1 MRQANLSHSKLNHS
15 KLNRSKLNRS
25 RLNHTWL
32 SLKLFAA
39 HYKQSPLQAAA
50 ILIGIV
56 LAVTLFVAV
65 QAINLNAKRSYAES
79 TEQLSAQAKNLIIPA
94 AGQNYLPESLYFK
107 LRQNGLSAILPV
119 IEGRVRD
126 EQGRRWSVQGSELI
140 AALTSRS
147 RYSTDKTVEKDK
159 TPQGIS
165 LFDSALPLPQLLA
178 GKPIVMMSQSQ
189 HQSLGEVET
198 LTLDEIVT
206 QVVVLPDEWQLGSR
220 MLMDIG
226 FAQQLLNKQGQLS
239 YIAVFDAKHQA
250 KDKWQDLIAKRGQWI
265 TNNQSTDL
273 GSITD
278 SFHLNLTAMSLLAF
292 LVGLFIAYNG
302 VKYSLLKRNRLL
314 VQIQQA
320 GVSSSIVFSAL
331 LIELTVLVTL
341 GASLGFILGIQLS
354 HWLHPTVAIT
364 LEQLYG
370 ATLLPG
376 TWQWSWLAQA
386 LLLTLAAT
394 LVACWQHFKQR
405 VRQPLSSHGGFYQ
418 APETSNENQLFVI
431 GLTLTCIALAGL
443 WLSEYHRFT
452 MAWLGVLVVSIPLYL
467 PKTLSV
473 LANWSEQRTQSG
485 LMQYLFAELRELIS
499 PLSLAMM
506 ALLLAVT
513 ANMGMNTLVGS
524 FESTLKQWLEQRLH
538 ADIYVSPAQG
548 EIANV
553 ERVLEQFESV
563 ETVYKQ
569 YYVDD
574 NLQGLPT
581 LLGTKDKD
589 SLEQTMVFHS
599 KLDNFW
605 QRFYQGEWVAI
616 SEPTAVKLGLSLNS
630 EFKLYSIPDTSL
642 VVGAIF
648 HDYGSPN
655 GEVLLAPN
663 LWHESGFTN
672 LPTSL
677 GIKVSGDQKQVYEQL
692 LKKLNLHPSQLYD
705 QAHIKSIALDI
716 FSQTF
721 AITRALN
728 GVTLMVAVIGLFCAC
743 FMLLDA
749 RKAAIARLYAL
760 GVSRNQLMAMVLG
773 QIVVLV
779 AFTLIIAIPLG
790 AMVGYVLTDIV
801 TLRAFGWSLNY
812 QWNWSDALSICVIT
826 ILVAVIAT
834 LIPLWRLVSK
844 PVVSSLQSEV
854 L

>member
-1 MRQANLSHSKLNHS
+1 MPKANSTNTPARLAITHTKLT
-15 KLNRSKLNRS
+15 LN
-25 RLNHTWL
+25 
-32 SLKLFAA
+32 LFAA
-39 HYKQSPLQAAA
+39 HYRHSPLQAAA

-79 TEQLSAQAKNLIIPA
+79 TEQLSAQAQNLIIPPS
-94 AGQNYLPESLYFK
+94 GQNYLPESLYFK

-126 EQGRRWSVQGSELI
+126 EQGRRWSIQGSELI
-140 AALTSRS
+140 AALTSRA
-147 RYSTDKTVEKDK
+147 RYSEESE
-159 TPQGIS
+159 QSIS
-165 LFDSALPLPQLLA
+165 LFDNALPLPQLLA
-178 GKPIVMMSQSQ
+178 GEPIVMMSQSQ
-189 HQSLGEVET
+189 HQSLDEVDT
-198 LTLDEIVT
+198 LILDDIVT

-239 YIAVFDAKHQA
+239 YIAVFNVEKLPQDN
-250 KDKWQDLIAKRGQWI
+250 WQSLIAEQGQWI

-320 GVSSSIVFSAL
+320 GVAPSIVFSAL

-354 HWLHPTVAIT
+354 HGLHPTVAIT

-376 TWQWSWLAQA
+376 TWQWSWLVQA
-386 LLLTLAAT
+386 LVLTLATT

-405 VRQPLSSHGGFYQ
+405 IHQPLSSHGGFYQ
-418 APETSNENQLFVI
+418 APEASNENQLFII
-431 GLTLTCIALAGL
+431 GITLTGIALAGL
-443 WLSEYHRFT
+443 WLSEHHRFT

-524 FESTLKQWLEQRLH
+524 FETTLKQWLEQRLH

-553 ERVLEQFESV
+553 ERALEQFENV

-589 SLEQTMVFHS
+589 TLAQTMVFQS
-599 KLDNFW
+599 QLDNFW
-605 QRFYQGEWVAI
+605 QRFYQGELVAI

-630 EFKLYSIPDTSL
+630 ELSLDSIPSKSL

-663 LWHESGFTN
+663 LWLESGFTD

-677 GIKVSGDQKQVYEQL
+677 GVKVSGDQQQVYEQL
-692 LKKLNLHPSQLYD
+692 RQQLNLHPSQLYD
-705 QAHIKSIALDI
+705 QAQIKSLALDI

-760 GVSRNQLMAMVLG
+760 GVSRKKLMVMVIG

-779 AFTLIIAIPLG
+779 SFTLVIAIPLG

-812 QWNWSDALSICVIT
+812 QWNWSDALSISFIT
-826 ILVAVIAT
+826 IIVAVIAT

>member
-1 MRQANLSHSKLNHS
+1 MKQTGFVQNQLTHTKLT
-15 KLNRSKLNRS
+15 LN
-25 RLNHTWL
+25 
-32 SLKLFAA
+32 LFAA
-39 HYKQSPLQAAA
+39 HYRQSPLQAAA

-79 TEQLSAQAKNLIIPA
+79 TEQLSAQAQNLIIPP

-107 LRQNGLSAILPV
+107 LRQNGLSAVLPV

-126 EQGRRWSVQGSELI
+126 NQGRRWSIQGSELI
-140 AALTSRS
+140 AALTSRA
-147 RYSTDKTVEKDK
+147 RYSEENEHN
-159 TPQGIS
+159 IS
-165 LFDSALPLPQLLA
+165 LFDNALPLPQLLA
-178 GKPIVMMSQSQ
+178 GKPIVMMSQSR
-189 HQSLGEVET
+189 HQSLGEVNT
-198 LTLDEIVT
+198 LTLDEVLT
-206 QVVVLPDEWQLGSR
+206 KVVVLPDEWQLGSR

-239 YIAVFDAKHQA
+239 YIAVFDTKSNTQ
-250 KDKWQDLIAKRGQWI
+250 DKWQSLIGAQAQWI
-265 TNNQSTDL
+265 SNNQSTDL

-320 GVSSSIVFSAL
+320 GIAPSIVFSAL
-331 LIELTVLVTL
+331 LVELTLLVTL

-376 TWQWSWLAQA
+376 TWQWQWLVQA
-386 LLLTLAAT
+386 LLLTLTAT

-418 APETSNENQLFVI
+418 APEASNENQLFVI
-431 GLTLTCIALAGL
+431 GAVLTILALAGL
-443 WLSEYHRFT
+443 WLSEHHRFT

-473 LANWSEQRTQSG
+473 LANWSEKRTQSG
-485 LMQYLFAELRELIS
+485 LIQYLFAELRELIS

-513 ANMGMNTLVGS
+513 ANVGMNTLVGS

-553 ERVLEQFESV
+553 ERALEQSENV

-569 YYVDD
+569 YYVDA

-589 SLEQTMVFHS
+589 TLEQTMVFQSHV
-599 KLDNFW
+599 DDFW
-605 QRFYQGEWVAI
+605 TRFYQGELVAI
-616 SEPTAVKLGLSLNS
+616 SEPTAVKLGLSLES
-630 EFKLYSIPDTSL
+630 SLKLDGLQDKTL

-663 LWHESGFTN
+663 LWLESGFTD

-677 GIKVSGDQKQVYEQL
+677 GIKVSGDPQVVHEQL
-692 LKKLNLHPSQLYD
+692 RQQLNLHPSQLYD
-705 QAHIKSIALDI
+705 QAQIKSLALDI

-760 GVSRNQLMAMVLG
+760 GVSQRKLMAMVLG

-779 AFTLIIAIPLG
+779 TFTLIIAIPLG

-812 QWNWSDALSICVIT
+812 LWSWSDALSITAIT

-834 LIPLWRLVSK
+834 LVPLWRLVSK

>member
-1 MRQANLSHSKLNHS
+1 MNQVRFSPIRLTQTRLTLN
-15 KLNRSKLNRS
+15 
-25 RLNHTWL
+25 
-32 SLKLFAA
+32 LFAA
-39 HYKQSPLQAAA
+39 HYRQAPLQAAA

-79 TEQLSAQAKNLIIPA
+79 TEQLSAQAQNLIIPP
-94 AGQNYLPESLYFK
+94 AGQNYLPESLYFS
-107 LRQNGLSAILPV
+107 LRQNGLSAALPV

-140 AALTSRS
+140 AAISSRS
-147 RYSTDKTVEKDK
+147 RYSTHNEQSSHSK
-159 TPQGIS
+159 QNIS
-165 LFDSALPLPQLLA
+165 LFDSALPLPELLA
-178 GKPIVMMSQSQ
+178 GEPIVMMSLSQ
-189 HQSLGEVET
+189 HQNLGEVET
-198 LTLDEIVT
+198 LTLDEVPT
-206 QVVVLPDEWQLGSR
+206 RVVVLPDEWQLGSR

-239 YIAVFDAKHQA
+239 YIAVFDAGFNTDNNAQA
-250 KDKWQDLIAKRGQWI
+250 KWQHLIGEQGQWFA
-265 TNNQSTDL
+265 NNQSTDL
-273 GSITD
+273 GSLTD

-314 VQIQQA
+314 VQIQQT
-320 GVSSSIVFSAL
+320 GVGQNMVFAAL
-331 LIELTVLVTL
+331 LIELTILVTL
-341 GASLGFILGIQLS
+341 GASLGFVFGMQLS
-354 HWLHPTVAIT
+354 HWLHPTVALT

-376 TWQWSWLAQA
+376 TWQWQWWAQA

-394 LVACWQHFKQR
+394 LLACWQHFKQR
-405 VRQPLSSHGGFYQ
+405 VNQPLSSHGGFYQ
-418 APETSNENQLFVI
+418 APETSNENQLFMI
-431 GLTLTCIALAGL
+431 GLVLTVAALAGL
-443 WLSEYHRFT
+443 WLSEHHRFT

-473 LANWSEQRTQSG
+473 LANECERRTRSG
-485 LMQYLFAELRELIS
+485 LIQYLFAELRELIS

-513 ANMGMNTLVGS
+513 ANIGMNTLVVS

-553 ERVLEQFESV
+553 ERALEQFDGV

-589 SLEQTMVFHS
+589 TLEQTMVFQSH
-599 KLDNFW
+599 LDNFW
-605 QRFYQGEWVAI
+605 QRFYQGELVAI
-616 SEPTAVKLGLSLNS
+616 SEPTAVKLGLSLDS
-630 EFKLYSIPDTSL
+630 ELQLDAIPKKTL
-642 VVGAIF
+642 RVGAIF

-655 GEVLLAPN
+655 GEVLLAPK
-663 LWHESGFTN
+663 LWRESGFTN

-677 GIKVSGDQKQVYEQL
+677 GIKVSDDPDLVYDQLRTQ
-692 LKKLNLHPSQLYD
+692 LNLHPSQLYD
-705 QAHIKSIALDI
+705 QAQIKSIALDI

-728 GVTLMVAVIGLFCAC
+728 GVTLMVAVIGLFSAC

-760 GVSRNQLMAMVLG
+760 GVSRRKLMTMVIG
-773 QIVVLV
+773 QIVALV
-779 AFTLIIAIPLG
+779 SFTLVIALPLG

-801 TLRAFGWSLNY
+801 TLRAFGWSLSY
-812 QWNWSDALSICVIT
+812 LWSWSDALSIAAIT
-826 ILVAVIAT
+826 ILVAVVAT

>member
-1 MRQANLSHSKLNHS
+1 MPKANSTNTPARLAITHTKLT
-15 KLNRSKLNRS
+15 LN
-25 RLNHTWL
+25 
-32 SLKLFAA
+32 LFAA
-39 HYKQSPLQAAA
+39 HYRHSPLQAAA

-79 TEQLSAQAKNLIIPA
+79 TEQLSAQAQNLIIPP
-94 AGQNYLPESLYFK
+94 AGQKYLPESLYFK

-126 EQGRRWSVQGSELI
+126 EQGRRWSIQGSELI
-140 AALTSRS
+140 AALTSRA
-147 RYSTDKTVEKDK
+147 RYSKENE
-159 TPQGIS
+159 QSIS
-165 LFDSALPLPQLLA
+165 LFDNALPLPQLLA
-178 GKPIVMMSQSQ
+178 GKPIVMVSQSQ
-189 HQSLGEVET
+189 HQSLDEVDT
-198 LTLDEIVT
+198 LILDDIVT

-239 YIAVFDAKHQA
+239 YIAVFNVEHQVQ
-250 KDKWQDLIAKRGQWI
+250 DNWQNLIAEQGQWI

-320 GVSSSIVFSAL
+320 GVAPSIVFSAL

-341 GASLGFILGIQLS
+341 GSSLGFILGIQLS

-376 TWQWSWLAQA
+376 TWQWSWLVQA
-386 LLLTLAAT
+386 LVLTLAAT

-405 VRQPLSSHGGFYQ
+405 IQQPLSSHGGFYQ
-418 APETSNENQLFVI
+418 APEASNENQLFII
-431 GLTLTCIALAGL
+431 GITLTGIALAGL
-443 WLSEYHRFT
+443 WLSEHHRFT

-473 LANWSEQRTQSG
+473 LADWSEQRTQSG

-553 ERVLEQFESV
+553 EYALEQFEHI

-581 LLGTKDKD
+581 LLGTKDED
-589 SLEQTMVFHS
+589 TLAQTMVFQS
-599 KLDNFW
+599 QLDNFW
-605 QRFYQGEWVAI
+605 QRFYQGELVAI

-630 EFKLYSIPDTSL
+630 ELKLDSIPNKSL

-663 LWHESGFTN
+663 LWLESGFTT

-677 GIKVSGDQKQVYEQL
+677 GVKVSGDQQQVYEQL
-692 LKKLNLHPSQLYD
+692 RQQLNLHPSQLYD
-705 QAHIKSIALDI
+705 QAQIKSLALDI

-760 GVSRNQLMAMVLG
+760 GVSRKKLMAMVLG

-779 AFTLIIAIPLG
+779 TFTLVIAIPLG

-812 QWNWSDALSICVIT
+812 QWNWSDALSISVIT
-826 ILVAVIAT
+826 IVVAVIAT

>member
-1 MRQANLSHSKLNHS
+1 MKQTGFAQNQLTHTKLT
-15 KLNRSKLNRS
+15 LN
-25 RLNHTWL
+25 
-32 SLKLFAA
+32 LFAA
-39 HYKQSPLQAAA
+39 HYRQSPLQAAA

-79 TEQLSAQAKNLIIPA
+79 TEQLSAQAQNLIIPP
-94 AGQNYLPESLYFK
+94 AGQNYLPESLYFS
-107 LRQNGLSAILPV
+107 LRQSGLSAALPV

-140 AALTSRS
+140 AALTSRA
-147 RYSTDKTVEKDK
+147 RHARIDEKSNTQAK
-159 TPQGIS
+159 EPNIS
-165 LFDSALPLPQLLA
+165 LFDNALPLPQLLA
-178 GKPIVMMSQSQ
+178 GEPIVMMSQSQ
-189 HQSLGEVET
+189 HQSLDEVDT
-198 LTLDEIVT
+198 LTLDEVLT
-206 QVVVLPDEWQLGSR
+206 KVVVLPDEWQLGSR

-226 FAQQLLNKQGQLS
+226 FAQQLLNKRGQLS
-239 YIAVFDAKHQA
+239 YIAVFDTNSNTQ
-250 KDKWQDLIAKRGQWI
+250 DTWQSLIGTQGQWI
-265 TNNQSTDL
+265 SNNQSTDL

-314 VQIQQA
+314 VQLQQA
-320 GVSSSIVFSAL
+320 GIAPSIVFSAL
-331 LIELTVLVTL
+331 LVELTVLITL

-376 TWQWSWLAQA
+376 TWQWQWFVQA

-431 GLTLTCIALAGL
+431 GSVLTILALAGL
-443 WLSEYHRFT
+443 SLSEHHRFT
-452 MAWLGVLVVSIPLYL
+452 MAWLGVLMVSIPLYL

-473 LANWSEQRTQSG
+473 LANWSEKRTQSG
-485 LMQYLFAELRELIS
+485 LIQYLFAELRELIS

-513 ANMGMNTLVGS
+513 ANVGMNTLVGS

-553 ERVLEQFESV
+553 VRALEQFENV

-581 LLGTKDKD
+581 LLGTKDRD
-589 SLEQTMVFHS
+589 TLEQTMVFQS
-599 KLDNFW
+599 RVDDFW
-605 QRFYQGEWVAI
+605 TRFYQGELVAI
-616 SEPTAVKLGLSLNS
+616 SEPTAVKLDLSLGS
-630 EFKLYSIPDTSL
+630 QLKLDAIQDKTL
-642 VVGAIF
+642 IVGAIF

-655 GEVLLAPN
+655 GEVLLAPY
-663 LWHESGFTN
+663 LWIESGFTH

-677 GIKVSGDQKQVYEQL
+677 GIKVSGDPQVVYEQL
-692 LKKLNLHPSQLYD
+692 RQQLNLYPSQLYD
-705 QAHIKSIALDI
+705 QAQIKSIALDI

-760 GVSRNQLMAMVLG
+760 GVSQRKLMAMVVG

-779 AFTLIIAIPLG
+779 AFTLVIALPLG

-812 QWNWSDALSICVIT
+812 VWNWSDALSISVIT
-826 ILVAVIAT
+826 IIVAVIAT
-834 LIPLWRLVSK
+834 LIPLWHLVSK

>member
-1 MRQANLSHSKLNHS
+1 MLKANSTSLLARLAITHTKLT
-15 KLNRSKLNRS
+15 LN
-25 RLNHTWL
+25 
-32 SLKLFAA
+32 LFAA
-39 HYKQSPLQAAA
+39 HYRHSPLQAAA
-50 ILIGIV
+50 ILIGIA

-79 TEQLSAQAKNLIIPA
+79 TEQLSAQAQNLIIPP

-107 LRQNGLSAILPV
+107 LRQNGLSATLPV

-126 EQGRRWSVQGSELI
+126 EQGRRWSIQGSELI
-140 AALTSRS
+140 AAVTSRA
-147 RYSTDKTVEKDK
+147 RYSEENE
-159 TPQGIS
+159 QSIS
-165 LFDSALPLPQLLA
+165 LFDRALPLPQLLA

-189 HQSLGEVET
+189 HQN
-198 LTLDEIVT
+198 LDEVDTLILDDIVT

-239 YIAVFDAKHQA
+239 YIAVFNVENQA
-250 KDKWQDLIAKRGQWI
+250 QDNWQNLIAEQGQWI

-320 GVSSSIVFSAL
+320 GVAPSIVFSAL

-341 GASLGFILGIQLS
+341 GSSLGFILGIQLS

-376 TWQWSWLAQA
+376 TWQWSWLVQA
-386 LLLTLAAT
+386 LVLTLAAT

-405 VRQPLSSHGGFYQ
+405 IQQPLSSHGGFYQ
-418 APETSNENQLFVI
+418 APEASNENQLFI
-431 GLTLTCIALAGL
+431 IAITLTGIALAGL
-443 WLSEYHRFT
+443 WLSEHHHFT
-452 MAWLGVLVVSIPLYL
+452 MAWLGMLVVSIPLYL

-538 ADIYVSPAQG
+538 ADIYISPAQG

-553 ERVLEQFESV
+553 ERALEQFENV

-574 NLQGLPT
+574 KLQGLPT

-589 SLEQTMVFHS
+589 TLAQTMVFQS
-599 KLDNFW
+599 QLDNFW
-605 QRFYQGEWVAI
+605 QHFYQGELVAI

-630 EFKLYSIPDTSL
+630 ELKLDSIPNKSL

-663 LWHESGFTN
+663 LWRESGFTN

-677 GIKVSGDQKQVYEQL
+677 GVKVSGDQQRVYKQLRQQ
-692 LKKLNLHPSQLYD
+692 LNLHPSQLYD
-705 QAHIKSIALDI
+705 QAQIKSLALDI

-728 GVTLMVAVIGLFCAC
+728 GVTLMVAVIGLFCAS

-760 GVSRNQLMAMVLG
+760 GVSRKKLMAMVIG
-773 QIVVLV
+773 QTVVLV
-779 AFTLIIAIPLG
+779 AFTLVIAIPLG

-812 QWNWSDALSICVIT
+812 QWNWSDALSISFIT
-826 ILVAVIAT
+826 IIVAVIAT

>member
-1 MRQANLSHSKLNHS
+1 MKHAKANAFKFSHIKLA
-15 KLNRSKLNRS
+15 LN
-25 RLNHTWL
+25 
-32 SLKLFAA
+32 LFAA
-39 HYKQSPLQAAA
+39 HYRQAPLQAAA

-79 TEQLSAQAKNLIIPA
+79 TEQLSAQAQNLIIPP
-94 AGQNYLPESLYFK
+94 AGQNYLPESLYFT
-107 LRQNGLSAILPV
+107 LRQQGLSAALPV

-126 EQGRRWSVQGSELI
+126 EQGRRWSIQGSELI
-140 AALTSRS
+140 TAITSRS
-147 RYSTDKTVEKDK
+147 RYTSDNDHNV
-159 TPQGIS
+159 S
-165 LFDSALPLPQLLA
+165 LFDSLLPLPELLA
-178 GKPIVMMSQSQ
+178 SKPIVMMSQSQ
-189 HQSLGEVET
+189 YQNIGE
-198 LTLDEIVT
+198 LDLLVLDNIKT
-206 QVVVLPDEWQLGSR
+206 QVAVLPDEWQLGSR

-226 FAQQLLNKQGQLS
+226 FAQRLLNKQGQLS
-239 YIAVFDAKHQA
+239 YIAVFDLGNDTQA
-250 KDKWQDLIAKRGQWI
+250 TWQKYMGDQGQWI

-273 GSITD
+273 GSLTD

-320 GVSSSIVFSAL
+320 GIAPSRVLSAL
-331 LIELTVLVTL
+331 LVELTILVAI
-341 GASLGFILGIQLS
+341 GASIGFVLGMQLS
-354 HWLHPTVAIT
+354 HWLHPTVALT

-376 TWQWSWLAQA
+376 TWQWQWWAQA

-394 LVACWQHFKQR
+394 LLACWQHFKQR
-405 VRQPLSSHGGFYQ
+405 VQQPLSSHGGYYQ
-418 APETSNENQLFVI
+418 APDSSNENQLFVA
-431 GLTLTCIALAGL
+431 GVLLTIVALTGL
-443 WLSEYHRFT
+443 WLSEHHRFT
-452 MAWLGVLVVSIPLYL
+452 MAWLGLLVVSIPLYL
-467 PKTLSV
+467 PKTLMV
-473 LANWSEQRTQSG
+473 LAVSCEQHTHSG

-538 ADIYVSPAQG
+538 ADIYVSPSQA

-553 ERVLEQFESV
+553 EQALEQFENV
-563 ETVYKQ
+563 QTVYKQ

-574 NLQGLPT
+574 NLYGLPI
-581 LLGTKDKD
+581 LLGTKDED
-589 SLEQTMVFHS
+589 TLDQTMVFQS
-599 KLDNFW
+599 RLDDFW
-605 QRFYQGEWVAI
+605 SRFYQGEVVAI
-616 SEPTAVKLGLSLNS
+616 SEPTAVKLGLSLGS
-630 EFKLYSIPDTSL
+630 EFELDSIPSKAL
-642 VVGAIF
+642 IVGAIF

-655 GEVLLAPN
+655 GEVLLAPR
-663 LWHESGFTN
+663 LWRESGFTD

-677 GIKVSGDQKQVYEQL
+677 GIKVSGDPKIVYNQLREQ
-692 LKKLNLHPSQLYD
+692 LNLHPSQLYD
-705 QAHIKSIALDI
+705 QAQIKTIALDI

-728 GVTLMVAVIGLFCAC
+728 GVTLMVAVIGLFTAC

-760 GVSRNQLMAMVLG
+760 GVNRKKLMAMVIG
-773 QIVVLV
+773 QIVALIS
-779 AFTLIIAIPLG
+779 FTLVIALPLG
-790 AMVGYVLTDIV
+790 ALVGYVLTDIV

-812 QWNWSDALSICVIT
+812 LWDWNDALSIAAVT
-826 ILVAVIAT
+826 IVVGVIAT

-844 PVVSSLQSEV
+844 PVVSSLLSEV

>member
-1 MRQANLSHSKLNHS
+1 MKQAKLSTTRFTHTRLALN
-15 KLNRSKLNRS
+15 
-25 RLNHTWL
+25 
-32 SLKLFAA
+32 LFAA
-39 HYKQSPLQAAA
+39 HYRQAPLQATA

-79 TEQLSAQAKNLIIPA
+79 TEQLSAQAQNLIIPP
-94 AGQNYLPESLYFK
+94 AGLNYLSESLYFA
-107 LRQNGLSAILPV
+107 LRQNGLSAALPV

-140 AALTSRS
+140 AAISSRS
-147 RYSTDKTVEKDK
+147 RYSANGKSSENQPNV
-159 TPQGIS
+159 S
-165 LFDSALPLPQLLA
+165 LFDSALPLPELLA

-189 HQSLGEVET
+189 HQNLGEVET
-198 LTLDEIVT
+198 LTLDDIPT
-206 QVVVLPDEWQLGSR
+206 QVLVLPDEWQLGSR

-239 YIAVFDAKHQA
+239 YIAVFHSG
-250 KDKWQDLIAKRGQWI
+250 DKGNKGTQTKWKKLIGEQGQWI
-265 TNNQSTDL
+265 SNNQSTDL
-273 GSITD
+273 GSLTD

-320 GVSSSIVFSAL
+320 GVAPSIVLSAL
-331 LIELTVLVTL
+331 LVELTILVTI
-341 GASLGFILGIQLS
+341 GASLGFVLGMQLS
-354 HWLHPTVAIT
+354 HWLHPTVALT

-376 TWQWSWLAQA
+376 TWQWQWWAQA

-394 LVACWQHFKQR
+394 LLACWQHFKQR

-418 APETSNENQLFVI
+418 APEASNENQLFVI
-431 GLTLTCIALAGL
+431 GAALTTLALAGL
-443 WLSEYHRFT
+443 WLSEHHRFT

-473 LANWSEQRTQSG
+473 LANWCEKRTNSG

-513 ANMGMNTLVGS
+513 ANMGMNKLVGS

-548 EIANV
+548 KIADV
-553 ERVLEQFESV
+553 ERALGQFDKV

-574 NLQGLPT
+574 NLQGLPI

-589 SLEQTMVFHS
+589 TLEQTMVFKS
-599 KLDNFW
+599 RLENFW
-605 QRFYQGEWVAI
+605 SRFYQGELVAI
-616 SEPTAVKLGLSLNS
+616 SEPTAVKLGLSLGS
-630 EFKLYSIPDTSL
+630 ELTLDAVPNKNLL
-642 VVGAIF
+642 VGAVF

-655 GEVLLAPN
+655 GEVLLAPK
-663 LWHESGFTN
+663 LWQESGFTD

-677 GIKVSGDQKQVYEQL
+677 GIKVSGDPQIVYEQL
-692 LKKLNLHPSQLYD
+692 REQLNLHPSQLYD
-705 QAHIKSIALDI
+705 QAQIKSIALDI

-728 GVTLMVAVIGLFCAC
+728 GVTLMVAVIGLFSAC

-760 GVSRNQLMAMVLG
+760 GVSRRKLMTMVVG
-773 QIVVLV
+773 QIVALV
-779 AFTLIIAIPLG
+779 SFTLVIALPLG

-812 QWNWSDALSICVIT
+812 LWNWSDALSIAAIT

>member
-1 MRQANLSHSKLNHS
+1 MLKAKRTAESNRLKIAHTKLT
-15 KLNRSKLNRS
+15 LN
-25 RLNHTWL
+25 
-32 SLKLFAA
+32 LFAA
-39 HYKQSPLQAAA
+39 HYRQSPLQAAA

-79 TEQLSAQAKNLIIPA
+79 TEQLSAQALNLIIPP

-140 AALTSRS
+140 SALTSRS
-147 RYSTDKTVEKDK
+147 RYAEKNEQ
-159 TPQGIS
+159 TNQNQQNIS
-165 LFDSALPLPQLLA
+165 LFDNALPLPQLLA

-189 HQSLGEVET
+189 HQSLGEVKT
-198 LTLDEIVT
+198 LILDEVVT

-239 YIAVFDAKHQA
+239 YIAVFDTNSQPH
-250 KDKWQDLIAKRGQWI
+250 DNWLNLIAEQGQWI

-302 VKYSLLKRNRLL
+302 VKYSLLKRNRLV

-320 GVSSSIVFSAL
+320 GVSPRIVFSAL

-376 TWQWSWLAQA
+376 TWQWSWLVQA

-405 VRQPLSSHGGFYQ
+405 IRQPLSSHGGFYQ
-418 APETSNENQLFVI
+418 APENSNENQLFVI
-431 GLTLTCIALAGL
+431 GLMLTVIALVGL
-443 WLSEYHRFT
+443 WLSEHHRFT

-548 EIANV
+548 EIANI
-553 ERVLEQFESV
+553 ERALEQFENV

-589 SLEQTMVFHS
+589 TLEQTIVFQS
-599 KLDNFW
+599 QLDSFW
-605 QRFYQGEWVAI
+605 ERFYQGELVAI

-630 EFKLYSIPDTSL
+630 KLELDSIPDKSL

-663 LWHESGFTN
+663 FWLESGFTD

-677 GIKVSGDQKQVYEQL
+677 GIKVSGDQQQVYEQL
-692 LKKLNLHPSQLYD
+692 RQQLNLHPNQLYD
-705 QAHIKSIALDI
+705 QAQIKSLALDI

-760 GVSRNQLMAMVLG
+760 GVSRKKLMAMVFG

-779 AFTLIIAIPLG
+779 AFTLVIAIPLG

-812 QWNWSDALSICVIT
+812 QWNWGDAISISFIT
-826 ILVAVIAT
+826 IIVAVIAT

-844 PVVSSLQSEV
+844 PIVSSLQSEV

>member
-1 MRQANLSHSKLNHS
+1 MKHAKANAFKFGHTKLA
-15 KLNRSKLNRS
+15 LN
-25 RLNHTWL
+25 
-32 SLKLFAA
+32 LFAA
-39 HYKQSPLQAAA
+39 HYRQAPLQAAA

-79 TEQLSAQAKNLIIPA
+79 TEQLSAQAQNLIIPP
-94 AGQNYLPESLYFK
+94 AGQNYLPESLYFT
-107 LRQNGLSAILPV
+107 LRQNGLSAALPV

-126 EQGRRWSVQGSELI
+126 EQGRRWSIQGSELI
-140 AALTSRS
+140 TAITSRS
-147 RYSTDKTVEKDK
+147 RYASDNDQNV
-159 TPQGIS
+159 S
-165 LFDSALPLPQLLA
+165 LFDSLLPLPELLA
-178 GKPIVMMSQSQ
+178 SKPIVMMSQSQ
-189 HQSLGEVET
+189 YQNIGELNT
-198 LTLDEIVT
+198 LVLDDMKT
-206 QVVVLPDEWQLGSR
+206 QVAVLPDEWQLGSR

-226 FAQQLLNKQGQLS
+226 FAQRLLNKQGLLS
-239 YIAVFDAKHQA
+239 YIAVFDLGSDTQA
-250 KDKWQDLIAKRGQWI
+250 SWQKYISDQGQWI
-265 TNNQSTDL
+265 TNNQNTDL
-273 GSITD
+273 GSLTD

-320 GVSSSIVFSAL
+320 GIAPSRVLSAL
-331 LIELTVLVTL
+331 LVELTILVAI
-341 GASLGFILGIQLS
+341 GASIGFVLGMQLS
-354 HWLHPTVAIT
+354 HWLHPTVALT

-376 TWQWSWLAQA
+376 TWQWQWWAQA

-394 LVACWQHFKQR
+394 LLACWQHFKQR
-405 VRQPLSSHGGFYQ
+405 VQQPLSSHGGYYQ
-418 APETSNENQLFVI
+418 APDSSNENQLFVA
-431 GLTLTCIALAGL
+431 GALLTIIALTGL
-443 WLSEYHRFT
+443 WLSEHHRFT
-452 MAWLGVLVVSIPLYL
+452 MAWLGLLVVSIPLYL
-467 PKTLSV
+467 PKTLMV
-473 LANWSEQRTQSG
+473 LAVWCEQRTHSG

-538 ADIYVSPAQG
+538 ADIYVSPSQG

-553 ERVLEQFESV
+553 ELALEQFENV
-563 ETVYKQ
+563 QTVYKQ

-574 NLQGLPT
+574 NLYGLPI
-581 LLGTKDKD
+581 LLGTKDED
-589 SLEQTMVFHS
+589 TLEQTMVFQS
-599 KLDNFW
+599 RLDDFW
-605 QRFYQGEWVAI
+605 SRFYQGEVVAI
-616 SEPTAVKLGLSLNS
+616 SEPTAVKLGLSLAS
-630 EFKLYSIPDTSL
+630 EFKLDAIPNKAL
-642 VVGAIF
+642 IVGAVF

-655 GEVLLAPN
+655 GEVLLAPK
-663 LWHESGFTN
+663 LWRESGFTD

-677 GIKVSGDQKQVYEQL
+677 GIKVSGKPKLVYEQL
-692 LKKLNLHPSQLYD
+692 RTELNLHPSQLYD
-705 QAHIKSIALDI
+705 QAQIKSIALDI

-728 GVTLMVAVIGLFCAC
+728 GVTLVVAVIGLFTAC

-760 GVSRNQLMAMVLG
+760 GVNRKKLMTMVIG
-773 QIVVLV
+773 QIVALV
-779 AFTLIIAIPLG
+779 SFTLVIALPLG
-790 AMVGYVLTDIV
+790 ALVGYVLTDIV

-812 QWNWSDALSICVIT
+812 LWNWSDALSIAAVT
-826 ILVAVIAT
+826 IVVGVIAT

>member
-1 MRQANLSHSKLNHS
+1 MKHAKVNAFKFCHTKLA
-15 KLNRSKLNRS
+15 LN
-25 RLNHTWL
+25 
-32 SLKLFAA
+32 LFAA
-39 HYKQSPLQAAA
+39 HYRQAPLQAAA

-79 TEQLSAQAKNLIIPA
+79 TEQLSAQAQNLIIPP
-94 AGQNYLPESLYFK
+94 AGQNYLPESLYFTI
-107 LRQNGLSAILPV
+107 RQQGLSAALPV

-126 EQGRRWSVQGSELI
+126 EQGRRWSIQGSELI
-140 AALTSRS
+140 TAITSRS
-147 RYSTDKTVEKDK
+147 RYASNNDYNV
-159 TPQGIS
+159 S
-165 LFDSALPLPQLLA
+165 LFDSLLPLPELLA
-178 GKPIVMMSQSQ
+178 SEPIVMMSQSQ
-189 HQSLGEVET
+189 YRNIGELDT
-198 LTLDEIVT
+198 LVLDDIKT
-206 QVVVLPDEWQLGSR
+206 QVAVLPDEWQLGSR

-226 FAQQLLNKQGQLS
+226 FAQTLLNKKGQLS
-239 YIAVFDAKHQA
+239 YIAVFDLGSDTQA
-250 KDKWQDLIAKRGQWI
+250 AWQKYIGDQGQWI

-273 GSITD
+273 GSLTD

-320 GVSSSIVFSAL
+320 GIAPIIVLSAL
-331 LIELTVLVTL
+331 LIELTILVAIGTSVGFVL
-341 GASLGFILGIQLS
+341 GMQLS
-354 HWLHPTVAIT
+354 HWLHPTVALT

-376 TWQWSWLAQA
+376 TWQWQWWAQA

-394 LVACWQHFKQR
+394 LLACWQHFKQR
-405 VRQPLSSHGGFYQ
+405 VQQPLSSHGGYYQ
-418 APETSNENQLFVI
+418 APDSSNENQLFIAGVL
-431 GLTLTCIALAGL
+431 LTIIALTGL
-443 WLSEYHRFT
+443 WLSEHHRFT
-452 MAWLGVLVVSIPLYL
+452 MAWLGLLVMSIPLYL
-467 PKTLSV
+467 PKTLVV
-473 LANWSEQRTQSG
+473 LAIWCEQRTRSG

-538 ADIYVSPAQG
+538 ADIYVSPSQG
-548 EIANV
+548 DIAKV
-553 ERVLEQFESV
+553 ELALEQFENV
-563 ETVYKQ
+563 QTVYKQ

-574 NLQGLPT
+574 NLYGLPI

-589 SLEQTMVFHS
+589 TLEQTMVFQS
-599 KLDNFW
+599 RLDDFW
-605 QRFYQGEWVAI
+605 SRFYQGEVVAI
-616 SEPTAVKLGLSLNS
+616 SEPTAVKLGLSLAN
-630 EFKLYSIPDTSL
+630 EFKLDAIPNKAL
-642 VVGAIF
+642 IVGAVF

-655 GEVLLAPN
+655 GEVLLAPK
-663 LWHESGFTN
+663 LWRESGFTD

-677 GIKVSGDQKQVYEQL
+677 GIKVSDSPDLVYEQL
-692 LKKLNLHPSQLYD
+692 RKDLNLHPSQLYD
-705 QAHIKSIALDI
+705 QAQIKSIALDI

-728 GVTLMVAVIGLFCAC
+728 GVTLMVAVIGLFTAC

-760 GVSRNQLMAMVLG
+760 GVNRKKLMTMVIG
-773 QIVVLV
+773 QIVALV
-779 AFTLIIAIPLG
+779 SFTLVIALPLG
-790 AMVGYVLTDIV
+790 ALVGYVLTDIV

-812 QWNWSDALSICVIT
+812 LWDWSDALSIAAVT
-826 ILVAVIAT
+826 IVVGVIAT

>member
-1 MRQANLSHSKLNHS
+1 MLKANATNAPAHLKVAHTKLT
-15 KLNRSKLNRS
+15 LN
-25 RLNHTWL
+25 
-32 SLKLFAA
+32 LFAA
-39 HYKQSPLQAAA
+39 HYRQSPLQAAA

-79 TEQLSAQAKNLIIPA
+79 TEQLSAQAQNLIIPP

-107 LRQNGLSAILPV
+107 LRQNGLSAVLPV

-126 EQGRRWSVQGSELI
+126 EQGRRWSIQGSELI
-140 AALTSRS
+140 AALTSRF
-147 RYSTDKTVEKDK
+147 RYSEGNE
-159 TPQGIS
+159 QSIS
-165 LFDSALPLPQLLA
+165 LFDNALPLPQLLA

-189 HQSLGEVET
+189 HQSLDEVET
-198 LTLDEIVT
+198 LILDDIVT

-239 YIAVFDAKHQA
+239 YIAVFNVENQPQDN
-250 KDKWQDLIAKRGQWI
+250 WQSLIAEQGQWI

-320 GVSSSIVFSAL
+320 GVAPSMVFSAL

-341 GASLGFILGIQLS
+341 GAALGFILGIQLS

-376 TWQWSWLAQA
+376 TWQWSWLIQA

-405 VRQPLSSHGGFYQ
+405 IHQPLSSHGGFYQ
-418 APETSNENQLFVI
+418 APEASNENQLFII
-431 GLTLTCIALAGL
+431 GTTLTGIALAGL
-443 WLSEYHRFT
+443 WLSEHHRLT

-473 LANWSEQRTQSG
+473 LAKWSEQRTQSG

-499 PLSLAMM
+499 SLSLAMM

-553 ERVLEQFESV
+553 ERALEQFENV

-589 SLEQTMVFHS
+589 TLAQTMVFQS
-599 KLDNFW
+599 QLDNFW
-605 QRFYQGEWVAI
+605 QRFHQGELVAI

-630 EFKLYSIPDTSL
+630 KLKLDSIPNKSL

-663 LWHESGFTN
+663 LWLESGFTN

-677 GIKVSGDQKQVYEQL
+677 GVKVSGDQQQVYEQL
-692 LKKLNLHPSQLYD
+692 RQQLNLHPSQLYD
-705 QAHIKSIALDI
+705 QAQIKSLALDI

-760 GVSRNQLMAMVLG
+760 GISRKKLMAMVLG

-779 AFTLIIAIPLG
+779 TFTLVIAIPLG

-812 QWNWSDALSICVIT
+812 QWNWSDTLSISFIT
-826 ILVAVIAT
+826 IIVAVIAT

>member
-1 MRQANLSHSKLNHS
+1 MPKANSTDTPARLAITHTKLT
-15 KLNRSKLNRS
+15 LN
-25 RLNHTWL
+25 
-32 SLKLFAA
+32 LFAA
-39 HYKQSPLQAAA
+39 HYRHSPLQAAA

-79 TEQLSAQAKNLIIPA
+79 TEQLSAQAQNLIIPP

-126 EQGRRWSVQGSELI
+126 EQGRRWSIQGSELI
-140 AALTSRS
+140 AALTSRA
-147 RYSTDKTVEKDK
+147 RYSEENE
-159 TPQGIS
+159 QNIS

-178 GKPIVMMSQSQ
+178 GEPIVMMSQSQ
-189 HQSLGEVET
+189 HQN
-198 LTLDEIVT
+198 LDEVDTLILDDIVT
-206 QVVVLPDEWQLGSR
+206 QVVVLPDQWQLGSR

-239 YIAVFDAKHQA
+239 YIAVFDIKNQPP
-250 KDKWQDLIAKRGQWI
+250 DNWQKLNAEQGQWI

-320 GVSSSIVFSAL
+320 GVSPSIVFSAL

-376 TWQWSWLAQA
+376 TWQWSWLVQA
-386 LLLTLAAT
+386 LVLTLAAT

-405 VRQPLSSHGGFYQ
+405 IHQPLSSHGGFYQ
-418 APETSNENQLFVI
+418 APEASNENQLFII
-431 GLTLTCIALAGL
+431 GITLTGIALAGL
-443 WLSEYHRFT
+443 WLSEHHRFT

-553 ERVLEQFESV
+553 ERALEQFENV

-589 SLEQTMVFHS
+589 TLAQTMVFQS
-599 KLDNFW
+599 QLDNFW
-605 QRFYQGEWVAI
+605 QRFYQGELVAI

-630 EFKLYSIPDTSL
+630 ELRLDSIPNKSL

-655 GEVLLAPN
+655 GEVLVAPN
-663 LWHESGFTN
+663 LWLESGFTH

-677 GIKVSGDQKQVYEQL
+677 GVKVSGDQQQVYEQL
-692 LKKLNLHPSQLYD
+692 RQQLNLHPSQIYD
-705 QAHIKSIALDI
+705 QAQIKSLALDI

-749 RKAAIARLYAL
+749 RKAAIARLFAL
-760 GVSRNQLMAMVLG
+760 GVSRKKLMAMVIG

-779 AFTLIIAIPLG
+779 TFTLIIAIPLG

-812 QWNWSDALSICVIT
+812 QWNWSDALSISFIT
-826 ILVAVIAT
+826 IIVAVIAT

>member
-1 MRQANLSHSKLNHS
+1 MKQTGFVQNQLTHTKLT
-15 KLNRSKLNRS
+15 LN
-25 RLNHTWL
+25 
-32 SLKLFAA
+32 LFAA
-39 HYKQSPLQAAA
+39 HYRQSPLQAAA

-79 TEQLSAQAKNLIIPA
+79 TEQLSAQARKLIIPP

-126 EQGRRWSVQGSELI
+126 EQGRRWSVQGSELVT
-140 AALTSRS
+140 ALTSRS
-147 RYSTDKTVEKDK
+147 RYSPDKLDENDK
-159 TPQGIS
+159 ISEDSQNIS
-165 LFDSALPLPQLLA
+165 LFDSYLPLPQLLA
-178 GKPIVMMSQSQ
+178 GEPIVMMSQSQ
-189 HQSLGEVET
+189 HQSLGEVNT
-198 LTLDEIVT
+198 LTLDEVLT
-206 QVVVLPDEWQLGSR
+206 KVVVLPDEWQLGSR

-239 YIAVFDAKHQA
+239 YIAVFDTKSNTQ
-250 KDKWQDLIAKRGQWI
+250 DKWQSLIGAQAQWI
-265 TNNQSTDL
+265 SNNQSTDL

-320 GVSSSIVFSAL
+320 GIAPSIVFSAL
-331 LIELTVLVTL
+331 LVELTLLVTL

-376 TWQWSWLAQA
+376 TWQWQWLVQA

-418 APETSNENQLFVI
+418 APEASNENQLFVI
-431 GLTLTCIALAGL
+431 GAVLTILALAGL
-443 WLSEYHRFT
+443 WLSEHHRFT

-473 LANWSEQRTQSG
+473 LANWSERRTQSG
-485 LMQYLFAELRELIS
+485 LIQYLFAELRELIS

-513 ANMGMNTLVGS
+513 ANVGMNTLVGS

-553 ERVLEQFESV
+553 ARALEQFDNV

-589 SLEQTMVFHS
+589 TLEQTMVFQSHV
-599 KLDNFW
+599 DDFW
-605 QRFYQGEWVAI
+605 TRFYQGELVAI
-616 SEPTAVKLGLSLNS
+616 SEPTAVKLGLSLGS
-630 EFKLYSIPDTSL
+630 QLKLDVIQDKTL
-642 VVGAIF
+642 IVGAIF

-663 LWHESGFTN
+663 LWLESGFTD

-677 GIKVSGDQKQVYEQL
+677 GIKVSGAQQQVYEQL
-692 LKKLNLHPSQLYD
+692 RQQLNLHPSQLYD
-705 QAHIKSIALDI
+705 QAQIKSLALDI

-760 GVSRNQLMAMVLG
+760 GVSQRKLMAMVVG

-779 AFTLIIAIPLG
+779 TFTLIVAIPLG
-790 AMVGYVLTDIV
+790 AMIGYVLTDIV

-812 QWNWSDALSICVIT
+812 LWSWSDALSIPAIT

>member
-1 MRQANLSHSKLNHS
+1 MKQAKQPNTRFTHTRLALDLFVAHYRQA
-15 KLNRSKLNRS
+15 
-25 RLNHTWL
+25 
-32 SLKLFAA
+32 
-39 HYKQSPLQAAA
+39 PLQAAA

-79 TEQLSAQAKNLIIPA
+79 TEQLSAQAQNVIIPP
-94 AGQNYLPESLYFK
+94 AGQNYLPESLYFT
-107 LRQNGLSAILPV
+107 LRQNGLSAALPV

-140 AALTSRS
+140 AAISSRS
-147 RYSTDKTVEKDK
+147 RYSSDSEQNV
-159 TPQGIS
+159 S
-165 LFDSALPLPQLLA
+165 LFDSALPLPELLV

-189 HQSLGEVET
+189 HQNLGEVET
-198 LTLDEIVT
+198 LTLDDIPT
-206 QVVVLPDEWQLGSR
+206 KVVVLPDEWQLGSR

-226 FAQQLLNKQGQLS
+226 FAQQLLNKQGHLS
-239 YIAVFDAKHQA
+239 YIAVFHSGDKGNKDTQA
-250 KDKWQDLIAKRGQWI
+250 KWQKLIGEQGQWI
-265 TNNQSTDL
+265 SNNQSTDL
-273 GSITD
+273 GSLTD

-292 LVGLFIAYNG
+292 FGLFIAYNG

-320 GVSSSIVFSAL
+320 GVAPSIVFSAL
-331 LIELTVLVTL
+331 LLELTLLVTI
-341 GASLGFILGIQLS
+341 GASLGFVLGMQLS
-354 HWLHPTVAIT
+354 HWLHPTVALT

-376 TWQWSWLAQA
+376 TWQWQWWAQA

-394 LVACWQHFKQR
+394 LLACWQHFKQR

-418 APETSNENQLFVI
+418 APEASNENQLFLI
-431 GLTLTCIALAGL
+431 GAALTILALAGL
-443 WLSEYHRFT
+443 WLSEHHRFT

-473 LANWSEQRTQSG
+473 LANWCEKRTTSG

-538 ADIYVSPAQG
+538 AIFTSALPK
-548 EIANV
+548 EKSLI
-553 ERVLEQFESV
+553 ERALEQFDKV

-574 NLQGLPT
+574 NLQGLPI

-589 SLEQTMVFHS
+589 TLEQTMVFKSH
-599 KLDNFW
+599 LENFW
-605 QRFYQGEWVAI
+605 SRFYQGELVAI
-616 SEPTAVKLGLSLNS
+616 SEPTAVKLGLSLGS
-630 EFKLYSIPDTSL
+630 KLTLDAVPNKNL
-642 VVGAIF
+642 LVGAVF

-655 GEVLLAPN
+655 GEVLLAPK
-663 LWHESGFTN
+663 LWQESGFTD

-677 GIKVSGDQKQVYEQL
+677 GIKVSGDPQIVYDQLREQ
-692 LKKLNLHPSQLYD
+692 LNLHPSQLYD
-705 QAHIKSIALDI
+705 QAQIKSIALDI

-728 GVTLMVAVIGLFCAC
+728 GVTLMVAVIGLFSAC

-760 GVSRNQLMAMVLG
+760 GVSRRKLMTMVVG
-773 QIVVLV
+773 QIVALV
-779 AFTLIIAIPLG
+779 SFTLVIALPLG

-812 QWNWSDALSICVIT
+812 LWNWSDALSIAAIT

>member
-1 MRQANLSHSKLNHS
+1 MKQTGFAHRQLTHTKLTLHLFTAHYRQA
-15 KLNRSKLNRS
+15 
-25 RLNHTWL
+25 
-32 SLKLFAA
+32 
-39 HYKQSPLQAAA
+39 PLQAAA

-79 TEQLSAQAKNLIIPA
+79 TEQLSAQAQNLIIPP
-94 AGQNYLPESLYFK
+94 AGQNYLPESVYFS
-107 LRQNGLSAILPV
+107 LRQSGLSAALPV

-147 RYSTDKTVEKDK
+147 RHSRVNEKSDNEK
-159 TPQGIS
+159 SNTQGKEPNIS
-165 LFDSALPLPQLLA
+165 LFDNALPLPQLLA
-178 GKPIVMMSQSQ
+178 GDPIVMMSQSQ
-189 HQSLGEVET
+189 HQSLDEVET
-198 LTLDEIVT
+198 LTLDEILT
-206 QVVVLPDEWQLGSR
+206 KVVVLPDEWQLGSR

-226 FAQQLLNKQGQLS
+226 FAQRLLNQQGQLS
-239 YIAVFDAKHQA
+239 YIAVFSTKSNDQ
-250 KDKWQDLIAKRGQWI
+250 DKWQSLIGEQGQWI
-265 TNNQSTDL
+265 TNNQSTNL

-320 GVSSSIVFSAL
+320 GVEPRIVFSAL
-331 LIELTVLVTL
+331 LVELTVLVTL
-341 GASLGFILGIQLS
+341 GASLGFIFGIQLS

-376 TWQWSWLAQA
+376 TWQWQWLVQA
-386 LLLTLAAT
+386 ILLTLTAT

-418 APETSNENQLFVI
+418 APEASNEKQLFVI
-431 GLTLTCIALAGL
+431 GATLTVIALAGL
-443 WLSEYHRFT
+443 WLSEHHRFT

-467 PKTLSV
+467 PITLSV
-473 LANWSEQRTQSG
+473 LANWSVQRTKSG
-485 LMQYLFAELRELIS
+485 LIQYLFAELRELIS

-513 ANMGMNTLVGS
+513 ANIGMNTLVGS
-524 FESTLKQWLEQRLH
+524 FESTLKQWLEHRLH

-553 ERVLEQFESV
+553 ERALEQFDNV

-574 NLQGLPT
+574 NLQGLPI
-581 LLGTKDKD
+581 LLGTKDKAT
-589 SLEQTMVFHS
+589 LEQTMVFQS
-599 KLDNFW
+599 QLDNFW
-605 QRFYQGEWVAI
+605 TRFYQGQLVAI
-616 SEPTAVKLGLSLNS
+616 SEPTAVKVGLSLGSQLN
-630 EFKLYSIPDTSL
+630 LDAIPNKTL
-642 VVGAIF
+642 IVGAIF

-655 GEVLLAPN
+655 GEILLSPN
-663 LWHESGFTN
+663 LWLESGFTD

-677 GIKVSGDQKQVYEQL
+677 GIKVSGDQQEVYEQL
-692 LKKLNLHPSQLYD
+692 RQQLNLHPSQLYD
-705 QAHIKSIALDI
+705 QAQIKSIALEI

-760 GVSRNQLMAMVLG
+760 GVSRKKLMTMVVA

-779 AFTLIIAIPLG
+779 TFTLVIAIPLG

-812 QWNWSDALSICVIT
+812 LWNWGDALNIAVIT

>member
-1 MRQANLSHSKLNHS
+1 MKQARLSNTRFTHTRLALNLFVAHYRQA
-15 KLNRSKLNRS
+15 
-25 RLNHTWL
+25 
-32 SLKLFAA
+32 
-39 HYKQSPLQAAA
+39 PLQAAA

-79 TEQLSAQAKNLIIPA
+79 TEQLSAQAQNLIIPP
-94 AGQNYLPESLYFK
+94 AGQNYLPESLYFT
-107 LRQNGLSAILPV
+107 LRQNGLSAALPV

-140 AALTSRS
+140 AAISSRS
-147 RYSTDKTVEKDK
+147 RYSANGKSSENQQNV
-159 TPQGIS
+159 S
-165 LFDSALPLPQLLA
+165 LFDSALPLPELLA

-189 HQSLGEVET
+189 HQNLGEVET
-198 LTLDEIVT
+198 LTLDDIPT
-206 QVVVLPDEWQLGSR
+206 QVVVLPDDWQLGSR

-239 YIAVFDAKHQA
+239 YIAVFQSGTA
-250 KDKWQDLIAKRGQWI
+250 KWQKLIGEQGQWI
-265 TNNQSTDL
+265 SNNQSTDL
-273 GSITD
+273 GSLTD

-320 GVSSSIVFSAL
+320 GVAPSIVFSAL
-331 LIELTVLVTL
+331 LVELTLLVTI
-341 GASLGFILGIQLS
+341 GASLGFVLGMQLS
-354 HWLHPTVAIT
+354 HWLHPTVALT

-376 TWQWSWLAQA
+376 TWQWQWWAQA

-394 LVACWQHFKQR
+394 LLACWQHFKQR

-418 APETSNENQLFVI
+418 APEASNEKQLFVI
-431 GLTLTCIALAGL
+431 GAALTTLALAGL
-443 WLSEYHRFT
+443 WLSEHHRFT

-473 LANWSEQRTQSG
+473 LANWCEKRTTSG

-548 EIANV
+548 EIADI
-553 ERVLEQFESV
+553 ERALGQFDKV

-574 NLQGLPT
+574 NLQGLPI

-589 SLEQTMVFHS
+589 TLEQTMVFKAH
-599 KLDNFW
+599 LENFW
-605 QRFYQGEWVAI
+605 SRFYQGKLVAI
-616 SEPTAVKLGLSLNS
+616 SEPTAVKLGLSLGS
-630 EFKLYSIPDTSL
+630 ELTLDAVPNKSL
-642 VVGAIF
+642 LVGAIF

-655 GEVLLAPN
+655 GEVLLAPK
-663 LWHESGFTN
+663 LWQQSGFTD

-677 GIKVSGDQKQVYEQL
+677 GIKVSGDPQIVYEQL
-692 LKKLNLHPSQLYD
+692 REQLNLHPSQLYD
-705 QAHIKSIALDI
+705 QAQIKSIALDI

-728 GVTLMVAVIGLFCAC
+728 GVTLMVAVIGLFSAC

-760 GVSRNQLMAMVLG
+760 GVSRRKLMTMVVG
-773 QIVVLV
+773 QIVALV
-779 AFTLIIAIPLG
+779 SFTLVIALPLG

-812 QWNWSDALSICVIT
+812 LWNWSDALSIAAIT

>member
-1 MRQANLSHSKLNHS
+1 MKQTGFVQNQLTHTKLT
-15 KLNRSKLNRS
+15 LN
-25 RLNHTWL
+25 
-32 SLKLFAA
+32 LFAA
-39 HYKQSPLQAAA
+39 HYRQSPLQAAA
-50 ILIGIV
+50 ILIGIA

-79 TEQLSAQAKNLIIPA
+79 TEQLSAQARNLIIPP

-107 LRQNGLSAILPV
+107 LRQNGLSAMLPV

-126 EQGRRWSVQGSELI
+126 EQGRRWSVQGSELV

-147 RYSTDKTVEKDK
+147 RYSPDKLDENDKTSEDS
-159 TPQGIS
+159 QNIS
-165 LFDSALPLPQLLA
+165 LFDSYLPLPQLLA
-178 GKPIVMMSQSQ
+178 GEPIVMMSQSQ
-189 HQSLGEVET
+189 HQSLDEVET
-198 LTLDEIVT
+198 LTLDDIVT

-220 MLMDIG
+220 MLIDIG

-239 YIAVFDAKHQA
+239 YIAVFDTKSNTQ
-250 KDKWQDLIAKRGQWI
+250 DKWQSLIGAQAQWI
-265 TNNQSTDL
+265 SNNQSTDL

-320 GVSSSIVFSAL
+320 GIAPSIVFSAL
-331 LIELTVLVTL
+331 LVELTLLVTL

-376 TWQWSWLAQA
+376 TWQWQWLVQA

-418 APETSNENQLFVI
+418 APEASNENQLFVI
-431 GLTLTCIALAGL
+431 GSVLTILALAGL
-443 WLSEYHRFT
+443 WLSEHHRFT
-452 MAWLGVLVVSIPLYL
+452 MAWLGILVVSIPLYL

-473 LANWSEQRTQSG
+473 LANWSEQRTKSG
-485 LMQYLFAELRELIS
+485 LIQYLFAELRELIS

-513 ANMGMNTLVGS
+513 ANIGMNTLVGS

-553 ERVLEQFESV
+553 ERALEQFENV

-569 YYVDD
+569 YYVDA

-589 SLEQTMVFHS
+589 TLEQTMVFQSHV
-599 KLDNFW
+599 DDFW
-605 QRFYQGEWVAI
+605 TRFYQGELVAI
-616 SEPTAVKLGLSLNS
+616 SEPTAVKLGLSLGS
-630 EFKLYSIPDTSL
+630 QLKLDGIQDKTL
-642 VVGAIF
+642 IVGAIF

-655 GEVLLAPN
+655 GEVLLDPN
-663 LWHESGFTN
+663 LWLESGFTD

-677 GIKVSGDQKQVYEQL
+677 GIKVSGDPQVVYEQL
-692 LKKLNLHPSQLYD
+692 RQQLNLHPSQLYD
-705 QAHIKSIALDI
+705 QAQIKSLALDI

-760 GVSRNQLMAMVLG
+760 GVSQRKLMTMVVG

-779 AFTLIIAIPLG
+779 TFTLIVAIPLG
-790 AMVGYVLTDIV
+790 AMIGYVLTDIV

-812 QWNWSDALSICVIT
+812 LWSWSDALSIAAIT

-834 LIPLWRLVSK
+834 LIPLWRLVRK

>member
-1 MRQANLSHSKLNHS
+1 MKHTRLTHTKLA
-15 KLNRSKLNRS
+15 L
-25 RLNHTWL
+25 T
-32 SLKLFAA
+32 LFAA
-39 HYKQSPLQAAA
+39 HYRQAPLQAAA
-50 ILIGIV
+50 ILIGII

-79 TEQLSAQAKNLIIPA
+79 TEQLSAQAQNLIIPP
-94 AGQNYLPESLYFK
+94 AGQNYLPESLYFT
-107 LRQNGLSAILPV
+107 LRQNGLSAALPV

-126 EQGRRWSVQGSELI
+126 AQGRRWSVQGSELI
-140 AALTSRS
+140 AAITSRS
-147 RYSTDKTVEKDK
+147 RYSTPNE
-159 TPQGIS
+159 QSSGSEQNIS
-165 LFDSALPLPQLLA
+165 LFDSALPLPELLA
-178 GKPIVMMSQSQ
+178 GEPIVMMSQSQ
-189 HQSLGEVET
+189 HQNLGEVDT
-198 LTLDEIVT
+198 LILDETKTNI
-206 QVVVLPDEWQLGSR
+206 VVLPNEWQLGSR

-239 YIAVFDAKHQA
+239 YIAVFYTDDQAQA
-250 KDKWQDLIAKRGQWI
+250 KWQHLIGEQGQWI
-265 TNNQSTDL
+265 ANNQSTNL
-273 GSITD
+273 GSLTD

-320 GVSSSIVFSAL
+320 GIAPTTVFAAL
-331 LIELTVLVTL
+331 LAELTILVTI
-341 GASLGFILGIQLS
+341 GASLGFVLGMQLS
-354 HWLHPTVAIT
+354 HWLHPTVALT

-376 TWQWSWLAQA
+376 TWQWKWWVQA
-386 LLLTLAAT
+386 ILLTLAAT
-394 LVACWQHFKQR
+394 LLACWQHFKQR
-405 VRQPLSSHGGFYQ
+405 IRQPLSSHGGFYQ
-418 APETSNENQLFVI
+418 TPEISNETPLFIVAVV
-431 GLTLTCIALAGL
+431 LTLFALAGL
-443 WLSEYHRFT
+443 WLSEHHRFT

-467 PKTLSV
+467 PKTLSMC
-473 LANWSEQRTQSG
+473 ANWSEQYATSG
-485 LMQYLFAELRELIS
+485 LVQYLFAELRELIS

-513 ANMGMNTLVGS
+513 TNIGMNTLVGS

-548 EIANV
+548 DIADV
-553 ERVLEQFESV
+553 ARALEQFNFV

-569 YYVDD
+569 YYVDA
-574 NLQGLPT
+574 NLHGLPT
-581 LLGTKDKD
+581 QLGTKDRQT
-589 SLEQTMVFHS
+589 LEQTMVFHS
-599 KLDNFW
+599 HLDNFW
-605 QRFYQGEWVAI
+605 SRFYQGELVAL
-616 SEPTAVKLGLSLNS
+616 SEPTAFKLGLSLGN
-630 EFKLYSIPDTSL
+630 ELKLDAIQDKTL
-642 VVGAIF
+642 IVGAIF
-648 HDYGSPN
+648 YDYGSPN
-655 GEVLLAPN
+655 GEVLLAPS
-663 LWHESGFTN
+663 LWFESGFTD

-677 GIKVSGDQKQVYEQL
+677 GIKVFGEPQIVYEQL
-692 LKKLNLHPSQLYD
+692 RNKLNLHPSQLYD
-705 QAHIKSIALDI
+705 QAQIKSVALDI

-728 GVTLMVAVIGLFCAC
+728 AVTLMVAVIGLFSAC

-760 GVSRNQLMAMVLG
+760 GVSRRQLMVIVVG
-773 QIVVLV
+773 QIVALIS
-779 AFTLIIAIPLG
+779 FTLVIALPLG

-812 QWNWSDALSICVIT
+812 LWSWSDALSIAVLT
-826 ILVAVIAT
+826 ILVAIIAT

>member
-1 MRQANLSHSKLNHS
+1 MNQVRFSPIRLTQTRLTLN
-15 KLNRSKLNRS
+15 
-25 RLNHTWL
+25 
-32 SLKLFAA
+32 LFAA
-39 HYKQSPLQAAA
+39 HYRQAPLQAAA

-79 TEQLSAQAKNLIIPA
+79 TEQLSAQAQNLIIPP
-94 AGQNYLPESLYFK
+94 AGQNYLPESLYFS
-107 LRQNGLSAILPV
+107 LRQNGLSAALPV

-140 AALTSRS
+140 AAISSRS
-147 RYSTDKTVEKDK
+147 RYSTPNEQSSHSK
-159 TPQGIS
+159 QNIS
-165 LFDSALPLPQLLA
+165 LFDSALPLAELLA
-178 GKPIVMMSQSQ
+178 GEPIVMMSLSQ
-189 HQSLGEVET
+189 HQNLGEVET
-198 LTLDEIVT
+198 LTLDEVPT
-206 QVVVLPDEWQLGSR
+206 RVVVLPDEWQLGSR

-239 YIAVFDAKHQA
+239 YIAVFDAGFNTDNNAQA
-250 KDKWQDLIAKRGQWI
+250 KWQHLIGEQGQWI
-265 TNNQSTDL
+265 ANNQSTDL
-273 GSITD
+273 GSLTD

-314 VQIQQA
+314 VQVQQA
-320 GVSSSIVFSAL
+320 GVGQNMLFTAL
-331 LIELTVLVTL
+331 LIELTILVTL
-341 GASLGFILGIQLS
+341 GASLGFVLGMQLS
-354 HWLHPTVAIT
+354 HWLHPTVALT

-376 TWQWSWLAQA
+376 TWQWQWWAQA

-394 LVACWQHFKQR
+394 LLACWQHFKQR
-405 VRQPLSSHGGFYQ
+405 VNQPLSSHGGFYQ
-418 APETSNENQLFVI
+418 APETSNENQLFMI
-431 GLTLTCIALAGL
+431 GIVLTVAALAGL
-443 WLSEYHRFT
+443 WLSEHHRFT

-473 LANWSEQRTQSG
+473 LANECEWRTRSG

-513 ANMGMNTLVGS
+513 ANIGMNTLVGS

-553 ERVLEQFESV
+553 ERALEQFDGV
-563 ETVYKQ
+563 KTVYKQ

-589 SLEQTMVFHS
+589 TLEQTMVFKSH
-599 KLDNFW
+599 LENFW
-605 QRFYQGEWVAI
+605 QRFYQGELVAI
-616 SEPTAVKLGLSLNS
+616 SEPTAVKLGLSLDS
-630 EFKLYSIPDTSL
+630 ELQLAAIPNKTL
-642 VVGAIF
+642 RVGAIF

-655 GEVLLAPN
+655 GEVLLAPK
-663 LWHESGFTN
+663 LWRESGFTN

-677 GIKVSGDQKQVYEQL
+677 GIKVSGNPDLVYDQLRKQ
-692 LKKLNLHPSQLYD
+692 LNLHPSQLYD
-705 QAHIKSIALDI
+705 QAQIKSIALNI

-728 GVTLMVAVIGLFCAC
+728 GVTLMVAVIGLFSAC

-760 GVSRNQLMAMVLG
+760 GVSRRKLMTMVIG
-773 QIVVLV
+773 QIVALV
-779 AFTLIIAIPLG
+779 SFTLIIALPLG

-801 TLRAFGWSLNY
+801 TLRAFGWSLSY
-812 QWNWSDALSICVIT
+812 LWSWSDALSISAIT
-826 ILVAVIAT
+826 ILVAVVAT

>member
-1 MRQANLSHSKLNHS
+1 MTQVRFSRIRLTQTRLTLN
-15 KLNRSKLNRS
+15 
-25 RLNHTWL
+25 
-32 SLKLFAA
+32 LFAA
-39 HYKQSPLQAAA
+39 HYRQAPLQAAA

-79 TEQLSAQAKNLIIPA
+79 TEQLSAQAQNLIIPA
-94 AGQNYLPESLYFK
+94 AGQNYLPESLYFS
-107 LRQNGLSAILPV
+107 LRQNGLSASLPV

-126 EQGRRWSVQGSELI
+126 QQGRRWSVQGSELI
-140 AALTSRS
+140 AAISSRS
-147 RYSTDKTVEKDK
+147 RYSTHNQQSSGNEQNV
-159 TPQGIS
+159 S
-165 LFDSALPLPQLLA
+165 LFDSALPLPELLA
-178 GKPIVMMSQSQ
+178 GEPIVMMSLSQ
-189 HQSLGEVET
+189 HQNLGEVET
-198 LTLDEIVT
+198 LTLDEVPT
-206 QVVVLPDEWQLGSR
+206 RVVVLPDEWQLGSR

-239 YIAVFDAKHQA
+239 YIAVFDAGFNIGNNAQV
-250 KDKWQDLIAKRGQWI
+250 KWQHLIGEQGQWI
-265 TNNQSTDL
+265 ANNQSTDL
-273 GSITD
+273 GSLTD

-314 VQIQQA
+314 VQVQQA
-320 GVSSSIVFSAL
+320 GVGQNLVFTAL
-331 LIELTVLVTL
+331 LIELTILVTL
-341 GASLGFILGIQLS
+341 GASLGFVLGMQLS
-354 HWLHPTVAIT
+354 HWLHPTVALT

-376 TWQWSWLAQA
+376 TWQWQWWAQA
-386 LLLTLAAT
+386 LLLTLATT
-394 LVACWQHFKQR
+394 LLACWQHFKQR
-405 VRQPLSSHGGFYQ
+405 VNQPLSSHGGFYQ
-418 APETSNENQLFVI
+418 APETSNENQLFMI
-431 GLTLTCIALAGL
+431 GIVLTIAALAGL
-443 WLSEYHRFT
+443 WLSEHHRFT

-473 LANWSEQRTQSG
+473 LANQCERRTRSG
-485 LMQYLFAELRELIS
+485 LIQYLFAELRELIS

-513 ANMGMNTLVGS
+513 ANIGMNTLVGS

-553 ERVLEQFESV
+553 ESALEQFDGV

-569 YYVDD
+569 YYVED

-589 SLEQTMVFHS
+589 TLEQTMVFKSH
-599 KLDNFW
+599 LDNFW
-605 QRFYQGEWVAI
+605 QRFYQGQLVAI
-616 SEPTAVKLGLSLNS
+616 SEPTAVKLGLSLDS
-630 EFKLYSIPDTSL
+630 ELELDAIPNKTL
-642 VVGAIF
+642 RVGAIF

-655 GEVLLAPN
+655 GEVLLAPK
-663 LWHESGFTN
+663 LWSESGFTN

-677 GIKVSGDQKQVYEQL
+677 GVKVSGNLDLVYDQLRKQ
-692 LKKLNLHPSQLYD
+692 LNLHPSQLYD
-705 QAHIKSIALDI
+705 QAQIKSIALNI

-728 GVTLMVAVIGLFCAC
+728 GVTLMVAVIGLFSAC

-760 GVSRNQLMAMVLG
+760 GVSRRKLMTMVIG
-773 QIVVLV
+773 QIVALV
-779 AFTLIIAIPLG
+779 SFTLIIALPLG

-801 TLRAFGWSLNY
+801 TLRAFGWSLSY
-812 QWNWSDALSICVIT
+812 LWSWSDALSISAIT
-826 ILVAVIAT
+826 ILVAVVAT

>member
-1 MRQANLSHSKLNHS
+1 MLKAKATNAPAHLKVAHTKLT
-15 KLNRSKLNRS
+15 LN
-25 RLNHTWL
+25 
-32 SLKLFAA
+32 LFAA
-39 HYKQSPLQAAA
+39 HYRQSPLQAAA

-79 TEQLSAQAKNLIIPA
+79 TEQLSAQAQNLIIPP

-107 LRQNGLSAILPV
+107 LRQNGLSAVLPV

-126 EQGRRWSVQGSELI
+126 EQGRRWSIQGSELI
-140 AALTSRS
+140 AALTSRF
-147 RYSTDKTVEKDK
+147 RYSEENE
-159 TPQGIS
+159 QSIS
-165 LFDSALPLPQLLA
+165 LFDNALPLPQLLA

-189 HQSLGEVET
+189 HQSLDEVET
-198 LTLDEIVT
+198 LILDDIVT

-239 YIAVFDAKHQA
+239 YIAVFNVENQPQDN
-250 KDKWQDLIAKRGQWI
+250 WQSLIADQGQWI

-320 GVSSSIVFSAL
+320 GVTPSMVFSAL

-376 TWQWSWLAQA
+376 TWQWSWLVQA
-386 LLLTLAAT
+386 LLLTLTAT

-405 VRQPLSSHGGFYQ
+405 IQQPLSSHGGFYQ
-418 APETSNENQLFVI
+418 APEASNENQLFII
-431 GLTLTCIALAGL
+431 GITLTGIALAGL
-443 WLSEYHRFT
+443 WLSEHHRFT

-473 LANWSEQRTQSG
+473 LANWSEERTQSG

-524 FESTLKQWLEQRLH
+524 FETTLKQWLEQRLH
-538 ADIYVSPAQG
+538 ADIYISPAQG
-548 EIANV
+548 DIANV
-553 ERVLEQFESV
+553 ERALEQFENV

-589 SLEQTMVFHS
+589 TLAQTMVFQS
-599 KLDNFW
+599 QLDNFW
-605 QRFYQGEWVAI
+605 QRFYQGELVAI

-630 EFKLYSIPDTSL
+630 ELRLDSIPNKSL
-642 VVGAIF
+642 IVGAIF

-663 LWHESGFTN
+663 LWIESGFTN
-672 LPTSL
+672 LPASI
-677 GIKVSGDQKQVYEQL
+677 GIKVSGGQQQVYEQL
-692 LKKLNLHPSQLYD
+692 RQQLNLHPSQLYD
-705 QAHIKSIALDI
+705 QAQIKSLALDI

-760 GVSRNQLMAMVLG
+760 GVSRKKLMAMVIG

-779 AFTLIIAIPLG
+779 TFTLIIAIPLG

-812 QWNWSDALSICVIT
+812 QWNWSDALSISFIT
-826 ILVAVIAT
+826 IIVAVIAT

>member
-1 MRQANLSHSKLNHS
+1 MKQTGFAQNQLTHTKLT
-15 KLNRSKLNRS
+15 LN
-25 RLNHTWL
+25 
-32 SLKLFAA
+32 LFAA
-39 HYKQSPLQAAA
+39 HYRQSPLQAAA

-79 TEQLSAQAKNLIIPA
+79 TEQLSAQALNLIIPP
-94 AGQNYLPESLYFK
+94 AGQNYLPESLYFS
-107 LRQNGLSAILPV
+107 LRQSGLSAALPV

-147 RYSTDKTVEKDK
+147 RHARVDEKSNTQTK
-159 TPQGIS
+159 EPNIS
-165 LFDSALPLPQLLA
+165 LFDNSLPLPQLLA
-178 GKPIVMMSQSQ
+178 GEPIVMMSQSQ
-189 HQSLGEVET
+189 HQNLGEVDA
-198 LTLDEIVT
+198 LTLDEVLT
-206 QVVVLPDEWQLGSR
+206 KVVVLPDEWQLGSR

-239 YIAVFDAKHQA
+239 YIAIFDTKSDTNSNAQ
-250 KDKWQDLIAKRGQWI
+250 DKWQSLIGEQGQWI
-265 TNNQSTDL
+265 SNNQSTDL

-320 GVSSSIVFSAL
+320 GIAPSIVFSAL
-331 LIELTVLVTL
+331 LVELTVLVTL

-376 TWQWSWLAQA
+376 TWQWQWLVQA

-431 GLTLTCIALAGL
+431 GSVLTIVALAGL
-443 WLSEYHRFT
+443 WLSEHHRFT

-473 LANWSEQRTQSG
+473 LANWSEKRTQSG
-485 LMQYLFAELRELIS
+485 LIQYLFAELRELIS

-513 ANMGMNTLVGS
+513 ANVGMNTLVGS

-548 EIANV
+548 EIANM
-553 ERVLEQFESV
+553 ERALEQFENV

-589 SLEQTMVFHS
+589 TLEQTMVFQSH
-599 KLDNFW
+599 LDDFW
-605 QRFYQGEWVAI
+605 TRFYQGEFVAI
-616 SEPTAVKLGLSLNS
+616 SEPTAVKLGLSLGS
-630 EFKLYSIPDTSL
+630 QLKLDAVQDKTLI
-642 VVGAIF
+642 VGAIF

-663 LWHESGFTN
+663 LWLESGFTD

-677 GIKVSGDQKQVYEQL
+677 GIKVSGDPQVVYEQL
-692 LKKLNLHPSQLYD
+692 RQQLNLHPSQLYD
-705 QAHIKSIALDI
+705 QAQIKSLALDI

-760 GVSRNQLMAMVLG
+760 GVSQRKLMAMVVG

-779 AFTLIIAIPLG
+779 AFTLVIAIPLG

-812 QWNWSDALSICVIT
+812 VWNWSDALSIAAIT
-826 ILVAVIAT
+826 ILVAVFAT

>member
-1 MRQANLSHSKLNHS
+1 MLKANSTSLLARLAITHTKLT
-15 KLNRSKLNRS
+15 LN
-25 RLNHTWL
+25 
-32 SLKLFAA
+32 LFAA
-39 HYKQSPLQAAA
+39 HYRHSPLQAAA

-79 TEQLSAQAKNLIIPA
+79 TEQLSAQAQNLIIPP

-107 LRQNGLSAILPV
+107 LRQNGLSATLPV

-126 EQGRRWSVQGSELI
+126 EQGRRWSIQGSELI
-140 AALTSRS
+140 AAVTSRA
-147 RYSTDKTVEKDK
+147 RYSEENE
-159 TPQGIS
+159 QSIS
-165 LFDSALPLPQLLA
+165 LFDRALPLPQLLA

-189 HQSLGEVET
+189 HQN
-198 LTLDEIVT
+198 LDEVDTLILDDIVT

-239 YIAVFDAKHQA
+239 YIAVFNVENQA
-250 KDKWQDLIAKRGQWI
+250 QDNWQNLIAEQGQWI

-320 GVSSSIVFSAL
+320 GVAPSIVFSAL

-341 GASLGFILGIQLS
+341 GSSLGFILGIQLS

-376 TWQWSWLAQA
+376 TWQWSWLVQA
-386 LLLTLAAT
+386 LVLTLAAT

-405 VRQPLSSHGGFYQ
+405 IQQPLSSHGGFYQ
-418 APETSNENQLFVI
+418 APEASNENQLFI
-431 GLTLTCIALAGL
+431 IAITLTGIALAGL
-443 WLSEYHRFT
+443 WLSEHHRFT

-538 ADIYVSPAQG
+538 ADIYISPAQG

-553 ERVLEQFESV
+553 ERALEQFENV

-574 NLQGLPT
+574 KLQGLPT

-589 SLEQTMVFHS
+589 TLAQTMVFQS
-599 KLDNFW
+599 QLDNFW
-605 QRFYQGEWVAI
+605 QHFYQGELVAI

-630 EFKLYSIPDTSL
+630 ELKLDSIPNKSL

-663 LWHESGFTN
+663 LWRESGFTN

-677 GIKVSGDQKQVYEQL
+677 GVKVSGDQQRVYKQLRQQ
-692 LKKLNLHPSQLYD
+692 LNLHPSQLYD
-705 QAHIKSIALDI
+705 QAQIKSLALDI

-760 GVSRNQLMAMVLG
+760 GVSRKKLMAMVIG

-779 AFTLIIAIPLG
+779 AFTLVIAIPLG

-812 QWNWSDALSICVIT
+812 QWNWSDALSISFIT
-826 ILVAVIAT
+826 IIVAVIAT

>member
-1 MRQANLSHSKLNHS
+1 MKQVKFAQ
-15 KLNRSKLNRS
+15 
-25 RLNHTWL
+25 TWL
-32 SLKLFAA
+32 PHTKLTLNLFAA
-39 HYKQSPLQAAA
+39 HYRQSPLQAAA

-79 TEQLSAQAKNLIIPA
+79 TEQLSAQAQNLIIPP
-94 AGQNYLPESLYFK
+94 AGQNYLPESLYFS
-107 LRQNGLSAILPV
+107 LRQSGLSAALPV

-147 RYSTDKTVEKDK
+147 RYSSGKPDENDRTSEDS
-159 TPQGIS
+159 QNIS

-189 HQSLGEVET
+189 HQNLGEVDT
-198 LTLDEIVT
+198 LTLDEVVT

-239 YIAVFDAKHQA
+239 YIAVFNTKSDTQG
-250 KDKWQDLIAKRGQWI
+250 KWQSLIGAQGQWI
-265 TNNQSTDL
+265 SNNQSTDL

-320 GVSSSIVFSAL
+320 GVAPSIVFSAL

-376 TWQWSWLAQA
+376 TWQWQWLVQA

-405 VRQPLSSHGGFYQ
+405 IRQPLSSHGGFYQ
-418 APETSNENQLFVI
+418 APEASNENQLFTI
-431 GLTLTCIALAGL
+431 GLVLTVIALAGL
-443 WLSEYHRFT
+443 WLSEHHRFT

-473 LANWSEQRTQSG
+473 LANWSEKRTQSG
-485 LMQYLFAELRELIS
+485 LIQYLFAELRELIS

-553 ERVLEQFESV
+553 ERALEQFDNV
-563 ETVYKQ
+563 KTVYKQ

-589 SLEQTMVFHS
+589 TLEQTMVFQS
-599 KLDNFW
+599 RVDDFW
-605 QRFYQGEWVAI
+605 TRFYKGELVAI
-616 SEPTAVKLGLSLNS
+616 SEPTAVKLRLSLNS
-630 EFKLYSIPDTSL
+630 KLELDAIQDKTL
-642 VVGAIF
+642 IVGAIF

-663 LWHESGFTN
+663 LWLESGFTD

-677 GIKVSGDQKQVYEQL
+677 GIKVSGDPQVVYEQL
-692 LKKLNLHPSQLYD
+692 RQQLNLHPSQLYD
-705 QAHIKSIALDI
+705 QAQIKSIALDI

-743 FMLLDA
+743 SMLLDA

-760 GVSRNQLMAMVLG
+760 GVSKKKLMAMVVG

-779 AFTLIIAIPLG
+779 AFTLVIALPLG

-812 QWNWSDALSICVIT
+812 VWNWNDALSIAAIT

>member
-1 MRQANLSHSKLNHS
+1 MTQVRFSPIRLTQTRLTLN
-15 KLNRSKLNRS
+15 
-25 RLNHTWL
+25 
-32 SLKLFAA
+32 LFAA
-39 HYKQSPLQAAA
+39 HYRQAPLQAAA

-79 TEQLSAQAKNLIIPA
+79 TEQLSAQAQNLIIPA
-94 AGQNYLPESLYFK
+94 AGQNYLSESLYFT
-107 LRQNGLSAILPV
+107 LRQNGLSAALPV

-140 AALTSRS
+140 AAISSRS
-147 RYSTDKTVEKDK
+147 RYSTHNEQSSGNEQNV
-159 TPQGIS
+159 S
-165 LFDSALPLPQLLA
+165 LFDSALPLPKLLA
-178 GKPIVMMSQSQ
+178 GEPIVMMSLSQ
-189 HQSLGEVET
+189 HQNLDEVET
-198 LTLDEIVT
+198 LTLDEVPT
-206 QVVVLPDEWQLGSR
+206 RVVVLPDEWQLGSR

-239 YIAVFDAKHQA
+239 YIAVFDAGFNTGNNAQA
-250 KDKWQDLIAKRGQWI
+250 KWQHLIGEQGQWI
-265 TNNQSTDL
+265 ANNQSTDL
-273 GSITD
+273 GSLTD

-314 VQIQQA
+314 VQVQQA
-320 GVSSSIVFSAL
+320 GVGQNLVFTSL
-331 LIELTVLVTL
+331 LIELTILVTL
-341 GASLGFILGIQLS
+341 GASLGFVLGMQLS
-354 HWLHPTVAIT
+354 HWLHPTVALT

-376 TWQWSWLAQA
+376 TWQWQWWAQA

-394 LVACWQHFKQR
+394 LLACWQHFKQR
-405 VRQPLSSHGGFYQ
+405 VNQPLSSHGGFYQ
-418 APETSNENQLFVI
+418 APETSNENQLFMI
-431 GLTLTCIALAGL
+431 GIVLTVAALAGL
-443 WLSEYHRFT
+443 WLSEHHRFT

-473 LANWSEQRTQSG
+473 LANECERRSRSG
-485 LMQYLFAELRELIS
+485 LIQYLFAELRELIS

-513 ANMGMNTLVGS
+513 ANIGMNTLVGS

-553 ERVLEQFESV
+553 ERALERFDGV

-589 SLEQTMVFHS
+589 TLEQTMVFKSH
-599 KLDNFW
+599 LDNFW
-605 QRFYQGEWVAI
+605 QRFYQGQLVAI
-616 SEPTAVKLGLSLNS
+616 SEPTAVKLGLSLDS
-630 EFKLYSIPDTSL
+630 ELQLDAIPNQTL
-642 VVGAIF
+642 RVGAIF

-655 GEVLLAPN
+655 GEVLLAPK
-663 LWHESGFTN
+663 LWRESGFTN

-677 GIKVSGDQKQVYEQL
+677 GVKVSGDPDLVYDQLRKQ
-692 LKKLNLHPSQLYD
+692 LNLHPSQLYD
-705 QAHIKSIALDI
+705 QAQIKSIALNI

-728 GVTLMVAVIGLFCAC
+728 GVTLMVAVIGLFSAC

-760 GVSRNQLMAMVLG
+760 GVSRRKLMTMVIG
-773 QIVVLV
+773 QIVALV
-779 AFTLIIAIPLG
+779 SFTLVIALPLG

-812 QWNWSDALSICVIT
+812 LWSWSDALSIAAIT
-826 ILVAVIAT
+826 ILVAVVAT